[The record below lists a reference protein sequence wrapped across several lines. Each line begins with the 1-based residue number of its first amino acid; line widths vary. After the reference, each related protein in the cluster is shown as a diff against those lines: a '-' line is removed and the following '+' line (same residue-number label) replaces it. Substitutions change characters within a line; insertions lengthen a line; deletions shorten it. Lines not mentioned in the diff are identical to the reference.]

1 VESFRAD
8 QDMSIKK
15 FRRVVQK
22 DWNMTP
28 STSKLQRA
36 KRITMTVIMEM
47 RNSSTECYGIMQMR

>member
-8 QDMSIKK
+8 QGMSIKN

>member
-1 VESFRAD
+1 
-8 QDMSIKK
+8 MSIKK